1 MKSKTSCYDSAV
13 SHATLKRFAPLCL
26 LYTMGIVL
34 LTTGATRPA
43 SYYSSAVDSI
53 RSLCTT
59 VPICNL
65 VYAALLAQLLM
76 GDLYTPRLS
85 YALYSLPVT
94 LGGWFGTQVI
104 LGILSV
110 LPGILISGGI
120 LALQLSSFRITAAVL
135 MASTFLSFLF
145 FFGIALLSSVCTGN
159 RIGMLLIYGILNFGG
174 LFYGWAKLKIFCPLI
189 YGIYI
194 PNYQAT
200 AVPIVKMI
208 SQDPYTVVYDRER
221 IPAEDTA
228 SHYFDNLA
236 VDHLEFT
243 NFLWVLLAYAVAGCI
258 VIGLAM
264 YLLRRRKPEC
274 AGDLLAFPATAPVL
288 LVLCSVLCGIFF
300 HMISDAFGWAMG
312 YPMLF
317 IGMAVGYYVMLM
329 LLRRQTNVFS
339 RKSLVPLMLILLISL
354 GGITATGLNLFGI
367 TYRIPDPSQVE
378 EVTLWIWGGR
388 GDEIHSSRPED
399 IALAIQTQTEVL
411 DFQREIERTR
421 PLLERIYGSEE
432 NAPLATTDDNM
443 VTQGWLT
450 LRYTLKNGKQIQR
463 LYYVYSNFACIADLR
478 TAFSTAECVFC
489 QDSSP
494 NPQETAYVDQDGKF
508 SPQLLMDQLQ
518 GVRFRCYHGYVDE
531 LSNANINR
539 RIRDEDISG
548 LIDAIL
554 KDCQEGNMSQY
565 YVFHPGDFIPG
576 DCLSFYFDDP
586 DFAYTRELN
595 ITLYADC
602 THTLRFLA
610 DLGYHPEVEEAA

>member
-26 LYTMGIVL
+26 LYTMGMVL

-110 LPGILISGGI
+110 IPGILISGGL
-120 LALQLSSFRITAAVL
+120 LALQLSSFRITVAVL

-189 YGIYI
+189 YGIYM

-200 AVPIVKMI
+200 AAPIVGMI
-208 SQDPYTVVYDRER
+208 RHDPYTVVYNREQR
-221 IPAEDTA
+221 PMEDTP
-228 SHYFDNLA
+228 SHYFGNLA

-317 IGMAVGYYVMLM
+317 IGMVVGYYVMLM

-378 EVTLWIWGGR
+378 EVTLRIWGGR

-399 IALAIQTQTEVL
+399 IALAIRVQTEVL
-411 DFQREIERTR
+411 DFQREIEGTR

-432 NAPLATTDDNM
+432 NAPLVSTSESEDKRPSYGW
-443 VTQGWLT
+443 VTLC
-450 LRYTLKNGKQIQR
+450 YTMKNGKQIQR
-463 LYYVYSNFACIADLR
+463 LYYVYSDFACIADLR

-494 NPQETAYVDQDGKF
+494 NPQESEYVDQDGKF

-518 GVRFRCYHGYVDE
+518 EVQFCCWHNYEDSLTHSAV
-531 LSNANINR
+531 NR
-539 RIRDEDISG
+539 RIQDEDIPG

-565 YVFHPGDFIPG
+565 YIFHPGSEGSQDTLLFGI
-576 DCLSFYFDDP
+576 DDP
-586 DFAYTRELN
+586 NFDYSLELRINLYT
-595 ITLYADC
+595 DC
-602 THTLRFLA
+602 THTLRYLA
-610 DLGYHPEVEEAA
+610 DHGYHTGAA